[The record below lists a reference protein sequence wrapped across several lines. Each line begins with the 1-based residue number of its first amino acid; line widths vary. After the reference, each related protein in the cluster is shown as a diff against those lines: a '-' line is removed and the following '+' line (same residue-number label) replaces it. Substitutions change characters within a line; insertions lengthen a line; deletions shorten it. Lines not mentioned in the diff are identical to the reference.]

1 MRAKKAKAIRR
12 MVRRFAQE
20 DVLMGDERTARYF
33 WRRPD
38 GLLIKSAGQQ
48 PPVDGAKPI
57 LATYTLTYRPGGFR
71 HLQRLTKRQLRQ
83 VQHG

>member
-38 GLLIKSAGQQ
+38 GLLAKSAGQQ

-57 LATYTLTYRPGGFR
+57 RPRTPSPTGPVGSATYSG
-71 HLQRLTKRQLRQ
+71 
-83 VQHG
+83 